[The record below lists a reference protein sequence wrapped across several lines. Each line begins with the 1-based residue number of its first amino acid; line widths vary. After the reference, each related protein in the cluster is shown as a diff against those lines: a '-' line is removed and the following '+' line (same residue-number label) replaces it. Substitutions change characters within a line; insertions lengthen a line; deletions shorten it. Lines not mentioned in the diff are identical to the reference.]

1 MTIETIQSWINNYP
15 IIVVPLMIVVAFLLY
30 RATRFLL
37 ARGAFF
43 IALRTETVHDDLF
56 VDRLQ
61 PFRFAWLLPLLLIY
75 YFSIYFSPEYTF
87 VETTSLILIIWFSAD
102 FLIAILS
109 GMNDVYKHNPR
120 YQGVSVAGYIGI
132 LKVSVVV
139 GAIVLTI
146 SSLFEVEPL
155 ALLGGLGAWL
165 AVLLLIF
172 RDTILSFLASIQIS
186 TQQLIKE
193 GDEVTIPAFGASG
206 FVTDIDL
213 QTITIQNYSN
223 TVTTIPTSKITE
235 VGFENL
241 RTVLESG
248 NRRIKHAIFLDADTI
263 KFVDKDFVEKLS
275 GIDFINEYIDVSN
288 RDESMSTTNLEL
300 FIQYATGY
308 LKNKKEIRLKRFP
321 FMIRILE
328 ATTGNGTPLEFYMYV
343 KAKGI
348 VIFEQLRT
356 EIFMHLLAVMPY
368 FDLKVFQQEYRE

>member
-1 MTIETIQSWINNYP
+1 MILETTQSWINNNP
-15 IIVVPLMIVVAFLLY
+15 IIVVPLMLLIAFLLY
-30 RATRFLL
+30 RITRFLL

-43 IALRTETVHDDLF
+43 IALRTETVYDDLI
-56 VDRLQ
+56 VDHLQ
-61 PFRFAWLLPLLLIY
+61 PFRVAWLLPLLLIY
-75 YFSIYFSPEYTF
+75 YFSVNFSPEYTF
-87 VETTSLILIIWFSAD
+87 VKSTSLILIIWFSAD
-102 FLIAILS
+102 FIISILS

-213 QTITIQNYSN
+213 QSITIQNYSN
-223 TVTTIPTSKITE
+223 TISTIPTSKITE

-288 RDESMSTTNLEL
+288 RDESISATNLEL

-308 LKNKKEIRLKRFP
+308 LKNKKEIRLRRFP

-328 ATTGNGTPLEFYMYV
+328 TTTGNGTPLEFYMYV

-348 VIFEQLRT
+348 VIFEEFKT

-368 FDLKVFQQEYRE
+368 FELKVFQQEYRE